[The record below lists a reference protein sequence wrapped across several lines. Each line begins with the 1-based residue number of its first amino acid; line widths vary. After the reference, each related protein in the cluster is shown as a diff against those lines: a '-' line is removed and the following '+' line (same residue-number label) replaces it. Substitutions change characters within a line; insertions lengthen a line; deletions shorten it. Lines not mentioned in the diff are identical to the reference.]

1 MGEIAEP
8 MAAAVV
14 DVVAV
19 EAGPLSPAGA
29 ALMLR
34 WTVSPSLMPSYSFSR
49 RSSAIAF
56 PLYSQRCLSGDG
68 APLAAS
74 WACSCALSDATSPV
88 GEQAR
93 AKVKGG
99 LRDLTVMCIDDDAD
113 VSPGA
118 AVLLVSILLLLVP
131 ASLLEMGAGGWTT
144 GICSHTAGGQSS
156 TLSANCDCCAP
167 S

>member
-8 MAAAVV
+8 MAGV
-14 DVVAV
+14 DVVVVV

-74 WACSCALSDATSPV
+74 WACSWALSDATSAV

-93 AKVKGG
+93 VKVRGG
-99 LRDLTVMCIDDDAD
+99 LRDLTVMWMDEDAD
-113 VSPGA
+113 ASPGA
-118 AVLLVSILLLLVP
+118 AALLVLLLLVP
-131 ASLLEMGAGGWTT
+131 ASLFEMGAGGWTT
-144 GICSHTAGGQSS
+144 GIWRQSS
-156 TLSANCDCCAP
+156 R
-167 S
+167 